1 MDHISAEIEREM
13 TPAVRAFF
21 EAQRRAWQK
30 RVDELESRVAEL
42 ERELK
47 KFRKFQRP
55 EPPAAGELA
64 GANVVGTPEASTKLA
79 SKTKKKRGG

>member
-1 MDHISAEIEREM
+1 M

-21 EAQRRAWQK
+21 KAQRRQWQG
-30 RVDELESRVAEL
+30 RVDELEARVAQL

-47 KFRKFQRP
+47 KSEKCQRP
-55 EPPAAGELA
+55 EPPAAGGLA